1 MSDKQELLKQQFDN
15 ENTLGSTTPRKKS
28 ISWILYGIILL
39 IIWIG
44 SNVLCYKIFTEGN
57 EAKAQQ
63 KEFTVS
69 SVKVVQDDSLPYITG
84 TVKNLAL
91 NKYNYTENDFNISNN
106 SRTIIGSELMNILI
120 HIKWSKYMI
129 LYNEMLLISIIF

>member
-15 ENTLGSTTPRKKS
+15 ENPLGSTTPRKKNN
-28 ISWILYGIILL
+28 SWILYGIILL

-84 TVKNLAL
+84 TVKNLSL

-106 SRTIIGSELMNILI
+106 SRITIGSELMNILI